1 MDRLEKGQHKRQEL
15 KGRRKRNRL
24 WMGHP
29 AANGPN
35 VHDPRPLNPVPLAA
49 CGKVI
54 LECRLT
60 GRVFWG
66 VNLDLRLKLANL
78 EKINMRRA
86 AAVGGNHRATA
97 AARKDLGTAAARN
110 GDVED

>member
-1 MDRLEKGQHKRQEL
+1 
-15 KGRRKRNRL
+15 
-24 WMGHP
+24 MGHP

-49 CGKVI
+49 CGKVN

-60 GRVFWG
+60 GEADQWRSLCVFGLRVFWG

-110 GDVED
+110 GNLEDWENLKR